1 MERFAPD
8 FRKCLIASLA
18 LHASF
23 LLFRFLKLPS
33 FSGPSPVEI
42 DLTMPF
48 VGNGPAKL
56 AAPKR
61 LVPHATLPPRPVEE
75 PAPPKPVTPTPPKDW
90 VTPGP
95 QTKTVVPPKP
105 ETPPPTQGGAVNGT
119 GISPKV
125 GGSGPGFPYGV
136 PNGSLTPG
144 APADVV
150 RPQLLNLDE
159 VLANLRKYY
168 PERERWLGHEGT
180 VVVDIHIAADGSITG
195 VDIVQSA
202 GRLFDEAAIKVANIM
217 KYSPARTP
225 AGPVPSKV
233 RKTMAFKLSDQ

>member
-1 MERFAPD
+1 MERRLAPD
-8 FRKCLIASLA
+8 FKKCLLASLG

-23 LLFRFLKLPS
+23 LLLRFIKLPS
-33 FSGPSPVEI
+33 FGAASPVEI

-48 VGNGPAKL
+48 IGNGPAKL
-56 AAPKR
+56 AAPKA
-61 LVPHATLPPRPVEE
+61 LVPHAALPARPVET

-90 VTPGP
+90 VTPGKD
-95 QTKTVVPPKP
+95 TKTVVPPKP
-105 ETPPPTQGGAVNGT
+105 ETPPPTQGGVVGGT
-119 GISPKV
+119 GIAPKA

-168 PERERWLGHEGT
+168 PERERYLGHEGT
-180 VVVDIHIAADGSITG
+180 VVVDIHLSADGAITG
-195 VDIVQSA
+195 VDVIQSA
-202 GRLFDEAAIKVANIM
+202 GRLFDEAAVKVAMLM

-225 AGPVPSKV
+225 AGPVASKV
-233 RKTMAFKLSDQ
+233 RKTMQFKLED